1 MEINIRKSFINPWLR
16 LIITILY
23 ILYLPKGREDF
34 IQVLLEHVSGEPANV
49 NLCWLGGSRPPTAT
63 NWGTCLLFST

>member
-49 NLCWLGGSRPPTAT
+49 NLCWLGGS
-63 NWGTCLLFST
+63 